1 MPSEFS
7 LEGKN
12 ALVIGSSN
20 VLGRAAAV
28 ALAEAG
34 ANVGVT
40 TTTRSKRE
48 EVVANS
54 CANEIW
60 ALDRKGFAQE
70 IDAADE
76 ADVQAVVQR
85 TVTEL
90 GSLDILV
97 NAPDLPFAKPL
108 PEITPAEWRRA
119 IDVNLTGVYL
129 ACRAAGVVMISAEGA
144 PDSRGSGSN
153 LIAGSSDSRGSGFNL
168 TGAGRGGRIINIV
181 SLLGERGLANGS
193 AYCAAQAGVLNFT
206 RALALEWAR
215 TGVTVNAIGAGWT
228 EGMGIIGGPEGKARL
243 ERYLPYKRLGKPDEI
258 AGAVVYLASDV
269 AEYLTGQVIWIEGG
283 ALSHV

>member
-1 MPSEFS
+1 MASEFS

-12 ALVIGSSN
+12 ALVIGASG

-40 TTTRSKRE
+40 TTTRTQRE

-60 ALDRKGFAQE
+60 ALNRKGFAQA
-70 IDAADE
+70 IDAGDD

-85 TVTEL
+85 AVSEL
-90 GSLDILV
+90 GSLDVLV
-97 NAPDLPFAKPL
+97 NTPDLPFAKPL
-108 PEITPAEWRRA
+108 TDITPAEWRRA

-129 ACRAAGVVMISAEGA
+129 ACRAASDVMLAQK
-144 PDSRGSGSN
+144 R
-153 LIAGSSDSRGSGFNL
+153 
-168 TGAGRGGRIINIV
+168 GRIINIV
-181 SLLGERGLANGS
+181 SLLGERGLANGT

-228 EGMGIIGGPEGKARL
+228 EGMGIISDEAKAQL